1 MNRKITSSI
10 LMLLMLM
17 IAGVSRADNHL
28 SLVDYG
34 AEPVT
39 EFEADK
45 YYLVLTNPQDGSV
58 RWMSDAGS
66 GKLSSAEYVDGLR
79 GAKLLW
85 TITKDKTEDV
95 YYIQSVTTSNY
106 VSIDGTSDGGDVS
119 LKESKSPITI
129 EFDEAQEY
137 CAFKNTSGQYIDIAW
152 DGTTPTSWSGGV
164 AGSRR
169 MKIYIA
175 ETEMVDDDAA
185 AFGELSDVV
194 DKYGKY
200 VQGYSGDF
208 VELEIGPEI
217 GQYNVSQ
224 EVYKAF
230 MDDMNRAVRITLS
243 EEEAP
248 SADEIMALIAAIEA
262 NYKTIMDS
270 LVPFSV
276 ADGYFRIVSAMEW
289 TKTIRTETGEV
300 DEDGEPVY
308 DETVIHPT
316 KAMYATLEDKVLW
329 ATLDSTDCQYIWTL
343 TSNAETG
350 FIKVTNAATDGVISD
365 CSQSAAATI
374 SKDSDKEMYFE
385 FIGRDDNGNL
395 KVAFR
400 TSDRGSLG
408 FLHCGG
414 HGGGAGESG
423 TIVGWEASAGASQW
437 ILAPVPEEEA
447 DKLIEAYAPVKNHE
461 LLVANYQQLK
471 ARADSAIATAKD
483 DQYITTKG
491 AGLITSGSQMSSPFT
506 CSETEEAGNGYTF
519 DFVLDGKTD
528 TYWHST
534 WSGGNLPGHSH
545 WFQVSLTEPIE
556 DATSLVAY
564 IYRRTS
570 AANDHITVMSVYGAS
585 DAAALE
591 DETEES
597 WTLIGTMNTPW
608 TNGQKE
614 VTSGVLT
621 SNGAYSYL
629 RFYIDDTAG
638 SAISTTRGYAHMTEF
653 QLYPVTIDG
662 NTQYSQMGE
671 ERTNLEAALAA
682 ADTID
687 VDELTIDDYNE
698 LKTVVDAFVAA
709 VVDPSALAA
718 AIENNKAASE
728 LVVIGENPGQWPE
741 GSEVSSLSTLISDAK
756 AYLKTGVFNKE
767 AIDKFTEDITATA
780 ATIMESANK
789 VAEGKWYSIRFASE
803 EMYDTHNW
811 GKGNVVNTTLGD
823 LYDTYVAPATVEE
836 NVLTTPGSLSNVE
849 EGITLRFVSE
859 SDISATDLRAFRFLA
874 QGDSAYV
881 IQHKSGLYVA
891 GATAGNNVTLSITP
905 ALFDVKPVG
914 LGKLLLRAMTLKG
927 ANYGD
932 NPVYLHAQNA
942 GHNLVTWT
950 ASDISS
956 NSAVLIEQ
964 VDVDYLESEE
974 VAESFVRMVKP
985 NSMLVWCYP
994 SGFSVHEG
1002 KLYQYKGAY
1011 VDDEGG
1017 HFAFD
1022 EVSEALPGQPVL
1034 YVNGDID
1041 QFNKDAEDVEEYVT
1055 LKSESFSPDALTDNG
1070 MHGTYSYNWVDEG
1083 TIVVGGGTYGK
1094 WGNTLVEAEGE
1105 DDTDCTRDVFANT
1118 GYIVAYE
1125 SVVESGDYDLIFNV
1139 SDATAIAGV
1148 ENGKA
1153 SLSDIIYNLSGQRV
1167 TKAKNGVY
1175 IIGGKKTAVK

>member
-10 LMLLMLM
+10 LMFLMLM
-17 IAGVSRADNHL
+17 VAGVTRADSNL

-39 EFEADK
+39 EFEAGK
-45 YYLVLTNPQDGSV
+45 YYLILTHPQDGSV
-58 RWMSDAGS
+58 RWMCDTGS
-66 GKLSSAEYVDGLR
+66 GLSSAEYVDGLN
-79 GAKLLW
+79 GVKLLW

-95 YYIQSVTTSNY
+95 YYIQSVKTNNY

-119 LKESKSPITI
+119 LKESKSPVTI

-152 DGTTPTSWSGGV
+152 DGTSPTSWSGGV

-169 MKIYIA
+169 MKVYIA
-175 ETEMVDDDAA
+175 ETEMVDEDAA
-185 AFGELSDVV
+185 AMGELSAVV

-200 VQGYSGDF
+200 VPGYSGDL
-208 VELEIGPEI
+208 VEIEVGPEI

-224 EVYKAF
+224 EVYDAF
-230 MDDMNRAVRITLS
+230 MDDMNRAIRITLS

-248 SADEIMALIAAIEA
+248 SADEIRTLIAAIEA
-262 NYKTIMDS
+262 NYKAIMDS

-276 ADGYFRIVSAMEW
+276 EDGYYRIVSAMEW

-316 KAMYATLEDKVLW
+316 KAMYATLDDKVLW
-329 ATLDSTDCQYIWTL
+329 ATLDSTDCQYLWTL
-343 TSNAETG
+343 TTNAETG
-350 FIKVTNAATDGVISD
+350 FIKVTNAATDGIIND

-374 SKDSDKEMYFE
+374 SKEGGKEMYFE
-385 FIGRDDNGNL
+385 FIGRDDDGNL

-400 TSDRGSLG
+400 PSDRGAYG

-414 HGGGAGESG
+414 HGGGVGENNG
-423 TIVGWEASAGASQW
+423 IVGWTAEAGASQW
-437 ILAPVPEEEA
+437 ILAPVSEEEA
-447 DKLIEAYAPVKNHE
+447 NELMESYAPIKNHE
-461 LLVANYQQLK
+461 LLVANYQQLITNAK
-471 ARADSAIATAKD
+471 SAIAIAMD

-491 AGLITSGSQMSSPFT
+491 TGLITSGSQMSSPFSCT
-506 CSETEEAGNGYTF
+506 SEEEGGNGYTF
-519 DFVLDGKTD
+519 DFVLDGNTN

-534 WSGGNLPGHSH
+534 WSGGNVAGHTH
-545 WFQVSLTEPIE
+545 WFQVSLAEPIE
-556 DATSLVAY
+556 DMANLVAY

-585 DAAALE
+585 DEAALE
-591 DETEES
+591 DETEDS
-597 WTLIGTMNTPW
+597 WTLIGKMNTPW

-614 VTSGVLT
+614 VTSGILT

-638 SAISTTRGYAHMTEF
+638 SGISTTRGYAHMAEF

-671 ERTNLEAALAA
+671 VRTNLEAALAK

-687 VDELTIDDYNE
+687 VDELTIDDYDE
-698 LKTVVDAFVAA
+698 LQPIVEAFVAA
-709 VVDPSALAA
+709 VVDPSALGT

-728 LVVIGENPGQWPE
+728 LIVVGDNPGQWPE
-741 GSEVSSLSTLISDAK
+741 NTEASSLVTLISEAK
-756 AYLKTGVFNKE
+756 AYLKTGVFTKE
-767 AIDKFTEDITATA
+767 AIDKYAEDITNTA
-780 ATIMESANK
+780 ANIMESANK

-803 EMYDTHNW
+803 EMYDAHNW
-811 GKGNVVNTTLGD
+811 NKNNVQNATLGD
-823 LYDTYVAPATVEE
+823 LYDTYVTPATVED
-836 NVLTTPGSLSNVE
+836 NVLITPGSLSNVE

-859 SDISATDLRAFRFLA
+859 SDITGTDLRAFRFLA

-891 GATAGNNVTLSITP
+891 GANAGGSVTLSVTP
-905 ALFDVKPVG
+905 ALFDIKPVG
-914 LGKLLLRAMTLKG
+914 LGKLLVRAMTLKG
-927 ANYGD
+927 ANYGN

-950 ASDISS
+950 SSDIGS
-956 NSAVLIEQ
+956 NSAVLIEEI
-964 VDVDYLESEE
+964 DVDYLESED
-974 VAESFVRMVKP
+974 VAESFVRKVKP

-994 SGFSVHEG
+994 SGFSVHDG

-1011 VDDEGG
+1011 VDSEGG

-1034 YVNGDID
+1034 YVNGDIA
-1041 QFNKDAEDVEEYVT
+1041 QFDNDAEDVEEYVT
-1055 LKSESFSPDALTDNG
+1055 LKTESFAPEALTDNG
-1070 MHGTYSYNWVDEG
+1070 MHGTYVYNWVDEG
-1083 TIVVGGGTYGK
+1083 TIVVAGGTNGK
-1094 WGNTLVEAEGE
+1094 WGNALVEAEGE

-1118 GYIVAYE
+1118 GYIVGHE
-1125 SVVESGDYDLIFNV
+1125 SVIEPGEYDLVFTV
-1139 SDATAIAGV
+1139 DDATAIAGV
-1148 ENGKA
+1148 ENGKVN
-1153 SLSDIIYNLSGQRV
+1153 LSDVIYNLSGQRV
-1167 TKAKNGVY
+1167 TKAGNGVY